1 MKTALITG
9 ISGQDGSYLAEF
21 LLSKGYR
28 VVGLIR
34 KTSNPELKYIKHI
47 QNQIELTYGDL
58 LDSVSLVNVFSKH
71 RPDEVYN
78 LASQSY
84 PGESWRIPI
93 QTAEITALGAHR
105 VFETVRQMC
114 PQAKVYQASSSEMFG
129 QVLEIPQN
137 EETPF
142 NPINPY
148 AACKLY
154 AHNMA
159 HIYRESYKMFI
170 ACGILFNHESP
181 RRGVNFVTRKVTLGA
196 ASIKLGLNNSPILNE
211 EGESLVKGG
220 KLRLGN
226 LEAKRDWGFALDY
239 IEAMWKMLQLKKAD
253 DFIVATNETHTI
265 KELCE
270 ESFSYLGLDFRKY
283 VIVDKR
289 FVRPTETGP
298 LVGDYSKAKKALN
311 WQPKTKFRQ
320 LVRLMTDAAL
330 AELK

>member
-9 ISGQDGSYLAEF
+9 VSGQDGSYLAEL

-28 VVGLIR
+28 VIGLIR

-58 LDSVSLVNVFSKH
+58 LDSVSLVNVFSRH
-71 RPDEVYN
+71 CPDEVYN

-129 QVLEIPQN
+129 KVLEIPQN

-181 RRGVNFVTRKVTLGA
+181 RRGVNFVTRKVTIGA
-196 ASIKLGLNNSPILNE
+196 ACIKLGLKNSPILNE
-211 EGESLVKGG
+211 EGEPLVRDG
-220 KLRLGN
+220 KLLLGN
-226 LEAKRDWGFALDY
+226 LDAKRDWGFALDY
-239 IEAMWKMLQLKKAD
+239 VEAMWIMLQQKKAD
-253 DFIVATNETHTI
+253 DFVVATGETHTI

-270 ESFSYLGLDFRKY
+270 ESFSYLNLDYRKY
-283 VIVDKR
+283 VVVDKR

-298 LVGDYSKAKKALN
+298 LTGDYSKAKKILK
-311 WQPKTKFRQ
+311 WQPRTKFKQ
-320 LVRLMTDAAL
+320 LVAIMTNAAL

>member
-196 ASIKLGLNNSPILNE
+196 ASIKLGLKNSPILNE
-211 EGESLVKGG
+211 EGEPLVKGG

-239 IEAMWKMLQLKKAD
+239 VEAMWRMVQLKKAD

-265 KELCE
+265 KDLCE
-270 ESFSYLGLDFRKY
+270 ESFSYLGLDYRKY
-283 VIVDKR
+283 VIIDKR
-289 FVRPTETGP
+289 FIRPTETGP
-298 LVGDYSKAKKALN
+298 LVGDYSKARKALN